1 VSLVNDMLRDLNK
14 RTPVSNKAAR
24 VHGALQSSIDSKRP
38 KIRMGLIL
46 GGGLLAGL
54 LGGYLYFES
63 MGVQVVQV
71 PLAVVPSAPQASAPV
86 TQNIAPVTATEAP
99 AETAAAADANA
110 NTPAVEILV
119 EIRELALQPNGFTL
133 LVEASQETA
142 FEIRDRS
149 AFGLT
154 LHLDGVDR
162 YDRSGTTVPGM
173 SMMLVSDGLDI
184 GIELDQSADFLVTED
199 AETPA
204 FDILI
209 TVSYHPEELTA
220 VPQEQST
227 ELPASASIPAP
238 QTGLASSTSERST
251 PTRINRELSLDDR
264 DRNNSQE
271 ALRMA
276 QSGRMVDAYR
286 QLLAFLEENPAGHQS
301 RETLAK
307 LLLAQQEFAQA
318 NTIVDQGLAEV
329 PNYGPFKKI
338 KARLLMRDN
347 DPAQALAL
355 LRNVPPSV
363 AADTEYHEL
372 LASLYQQGNYHSE
385 AVTAYQE
392 LLRFDRNQGRWW
404 IGLGISLDA
413 QDQDSDAL
421 VSYQTALQT
430 QDLDTKLRQFIQGRI
445 SNLGIP
451 Q

>member
-264 DRNNSQE
+264 D
-271 ALRMA
+271 LRMA